1 MYYRHF
7 RVHCSLNIASGEVTI
22 KNLIRNHSGVYIP
35 QINGVK
41 GKPVE
46 LKIISPVPVPTLS
59 ASCDADTCVLKC
71 DGNTAG
77 VEMVTYKWKS
87 DDAELPISSKE
98 YTIEKESSRSIS
110 AFSCELKNPVSQE
123 TSEPVAN
130 PFHTSGGLKINS
142 GLTVFITL
150 LAVLLLLVLIHRWKA
165 GSWFYEKD
173 ALPWEADFWRK
184 HSTPRRDAAEANGI
198 KAHQE
203 QGQGEGEGG
212 EKNCCSSRNKSNFCT
227 FPFTSV
233 TFSSN
238 V

>member
-1 MYYRHF
+1 GDEVVLRPVGVSPPPFTSIEWKDEPNIAIQWDENDDVMYYRHF
-7 RVHCSLNIASGEVTI
+7 RGTPS
-22 KNLIRNHSGVYIP
+22 NLIRNHSGVYIP

-98 YTIEKESSRSIS
+98 YTIEKVIS

-130 PFHTSGGLKINS
+130 PFHTSMCDASSFLVCCGRGNS
-142 GLTVFITL
+142 NDIDT
-150 LAVLLLLVLIHRWKA
+150 K
-165 GSWFYEKD
+165 
-173 ALPWEADFWRK
+173 
-184 HSTPRRDAAEANGI
+184 
-198 KAHQE
+198 
-203 QGQGEGEGG
+203 
-212 EKNCCSSRNKSNFCT
+212 
-227 FPFTSV
+227 
-233 TFSSN
+233 
-238 V
+238 